1 VDVTHGAPSRLGP
14 FVWHYLEMV
23 LAMAAGM
30 AVYGMLFRGNVLS
43 RDLADE
49 ALMGAFM
56 TVPMVA
62 WMRYRGHSWR
72 QGAEMAVAMLA
83 PAFAV
88 FAAGAG
94 QPAVS
99 DRALML
105 ASHAAMLL
113 GMLAL
118 MLARRA
124 DYAHPGTHHPASGA
138 AGGSPTHAGGAP

>member
-1 VDVTHGAPSRLGP
+1 MRNGRIAAFAR
-14 FVWHYLEMV
+14 HYLEMV
-23 LAMAAGM
+23 LAMAVGM
-30 AVYGMLFRGNVLS
+30 AAYAMLFRGNMLS
-43 RDLADE
+43 RNVADE

-62 WMRYRGHSWR
+62 WMRHRGHSWR
-72 QGAEMAVAMLA
+72 HTAEMAGAMLI
-83 PAFAV
+83 PAFLV

-113 GMLAL
+113 GMLVL
-118 MLARRA
+118 MLVRGDDHA
-124 DYAHPGTHHPASGA
+124 
-138 AGGSPTHAGGAP
+138 HAGAHQAR